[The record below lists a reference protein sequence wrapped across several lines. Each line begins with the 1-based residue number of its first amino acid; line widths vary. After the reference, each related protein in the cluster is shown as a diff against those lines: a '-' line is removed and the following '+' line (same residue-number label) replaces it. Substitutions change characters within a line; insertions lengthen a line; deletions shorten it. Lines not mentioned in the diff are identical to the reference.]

1 MPSIWY
7 HTHVY
12 KTTWQFGAE
21 DDHEKAEKKKASRI
35 YAKYQN
41 LDFDHDIRYH
51 LSGYVASRIFS
62 IRLLPQIMA
71 GVAPVWSQH
80 LQHLRHLH
88 LECSVQ
94 RWVGNYIMLPIDQS
108 ESARSWKTGFERLEN
123 LETLKL
129 SGGGVFSIDE
139 TEAAGQELLRN
150 FCQRSRFPLDIMLE
164 DCRFPHLRS
173 LTLTDWPV
181 FTASMIKLINRHS
194 EVLQSVRFER
204 LSLCVRRFS
213 NGYGWFQVA
222 EALGKCDRLV
232 DICLQDI
239 RYHFYGPDTTTEL
252 DFEDEDISAIYHEI
266 RQNRPSTRFWCK
278 LSQ

>member
-7 HTHVY
+7 LTHVY
-12 KTTWQFGAE
+12 KKTWQFGAE
-21 DDHEKAEKKKASRI
+21 HDHEKAETKKARRI

-71 GVAPVWSQH
+71 VVAPVWSQH

-94 RWVGNYIMLPIDQS
+94 RWVGNYIMLPIDQF
-108 ESARSWKTGFERLEN
+108 ESARSWKAGFERLEN
-123 LETLKL
+123 LQTLKL
-129 SGGGVFSIDE
+129 SGGGVSSIYE
-139 TEAAGQELLRN
+139 TEAARQELLHN
-150 FCQRSRFPLDIMLE
+150 FGQHGRFQLDIMLE
-164 DCRFPHLRS
+164 DCRFPHLRC

-181 FTASMIKLINRHS
+181 FTASMIELISRHS

-204 LSLCVRRFS
+204 LSLCVKRVS
-213 NGYGWFQVA
+213 DAHGWSQVA
-222 EALGKCDRLV
+222 ETLAKCDRLV

-239 RYHFYGPDTTTEL
+239 RYQFFASIITTGL
-252 DFEDEDISAIYHEI
+252 GFKDEDIGAIYHEI
-266 RQNRPSTRFWCK
+266 RQNRPSTRFW
-278 LSQ
+278 